1 MSAVDIEYV
10 TARSLGRHGL
20 LGSVAMIALVGG
32 LGFWAAI
39 TPLSGAVVA
48 GGSVVVD
55 GGVRRV
61 QHQEGGIVREIL
73 VRNDAEVE
81 AGQTLIV
88 LDGTSVAANMAVIEA
103 QLGEAY
109 IRQVRLLAE
118 AASTTIMEW
127 TPELEALPNI
137 EHNRALF
144 AAEDR
149 LRVSRAASLST
160 QMAQLGEQIIQLENQ
175 VAGLHAQR
183 DAVAAQTGIL
193 NEQLERLSALVSQG
207 LVEASRVSDLRR
219 QIAQLDGESARIAT
233 EIARGNAATSERRL
247 QVSQVQESY
256 QSEVLGQL
264 QETGQEIAELEQQRV
279 AAQDRLDRLVIRA
292 PITGIVHQMQVAT
305 LGGIAS
311 AGETLMQIVPQDDEI
326 MVDVRINPLDIDKL
340 AAEQTVTLRLSSFN
354 SRSTPE
360 LLGLVDRIS
369 PDLTRDA
376 ASGTQFYVVRVRL
389 PGDELERLPETARL
403 IPGMPVE
410 AFFATG
416 DKTVLSYLAKP
427 VMDQLALAFRED

>member
-118 AASTTIMEW
+118 AANTTIMEW
-127 TPELEALPNI
+127 TPKLEALPNI

-193 NEQLERLSALVSQG
+193 NEQLERLSALLSQG

-326 MVDVRINPLDIDKL
+326 MVDVRIDPLDIDKL

>member
-10 TARSLGRHGL
+10 TERSLARHGL
-20 LGSVAMIALVGG
+20 LGSVAILALVGG
-32 LGFWAAI
+32 LGFWAAV

-81 AGQTLIV
+81 AGQTLVV

-109 IRQVRLLAE
+109 IRLARLQAE
-118 AASTTIMEW
+118 AAGTTVMEW
-127 TPELEALPNI
+127 THQLDVLPDM
-137 EHNRALF
+137 EHNRLLF

-149 LRVSRAASLST
+149 LRASRAAALST
-160 QMAQLGEQIIQLENQ
+160 QVAQLGEQIIQLENQ
-175 VAGLHAQR
+175 VGGLEAQR
-183 DAVAAQTGIL
+183 DAVIAQISIVQ
-193 NEQLERLSALVSQG
+193 EQLDRLSALLTQG
-207 LVEASRVSDLRR
+207 LVEASRVSELQR
-219 QIAQLDGESARIAT
+219 QVAQLNGESARIAT
-233 EIARGNAATSERRL
+233 EIARGNAATAERRL
-247 QVSQVQESY
+247 QISQVQESY
-256 QSEVLGQL
+256 QSDVLGQL
-264 QETGQEIAELEQQRV
+264 QETGQQIAELEQQRV

-292 PITGIVHQMQVAT
+292 PIAGVVHQMQIAT
-305 LGGIAS
+305 LGGVAA

-340 AAEQTVTLRLSSFN
+340 AIQQSVTLRLSSFS

-369 PDLTRDA
+369 PDLTRDG
-376 ASGTQFYVVRVRL
+376 ASGAQFYVVRVRL
-389 PGDELERLPETARL
+389 AVDELDKLPQTARL

-416 DKTVLSYLAKP
+416 EKTVLSYLAEP
-427 VMDQLALAFRED
+427 VMDQLSLAFRED

>member
-118 AASTTIMEW
+118 AANTTIMEW

-193 NEQLERLSALVSQG
+193 NEQLERLSALLSQG

-416 DKTVLSYLAKP
+416 DKTVLTYLAKP

>member
-1 MSAVDIEYV
+1 MSAIDIEYA

-20 LGSVAMIALVGG
+20 LGSVAIMTLVGG

-61 QHQEGGIVREIL
+61 QHQEGGIISEIL

-81 AGQTLIV
+81 AGQTLAV

-109 IRQVRLLAE
+109 IRRARLLAE
-118 AASTTIMEW
+118 AAGSAGMAWAT
-127 TPELEALPNI
+127 ELDGLANI
-137 EHNRALF
+137 ERNRALF

-149 LRVSRAASLST
+149 LRASRAAALST
-160 QMAQLGEQIIQLENQ
+160 QIAQLGEQVVQLENQ
-175 VAGLHAQR
+175 VAGLGAQR
-183 DAVAAQTGIL
+183 DAVIAQVDIL
-193 NEQLERLSALVSQG
+193 TEQFDRLSTLLSQG
-207 LVEASRVSDLRR
+207 LVEASRVSELGR

-233 EIARGNAATSERRL
+233 EIARGHAATAERRL
-247 QVSQVQESY
+247 EISQVQESY

-264 QETGQEIAELEQQRV
+264 QETGQQIAELEQQRV
-279 AAQDRLDRLVIRA
+279 AAQDRLNRLVIRA
-292 PITGIVHQMQVAT
+292 PIAGIVHQMQITT
-305 LGGIAS
+305 LGGVAG

-340 AAEQTVTLRLSSFN
+340 AIQQTVTLRLSSFN
-354 SRSTPE
+354 ARSTPE
-360 LLGLVDRIS
+360 LAGLVDRIS

-376 ASGTQFYVVRVRL
+376 ASGMQFYVVRVRL
-389 PGDELERLPETARL
+389 PADELNKLPETARL

-416 DKTVLSYLAKP
+416 EKTVLSYLAKP
-427 VMDQLALAFRED
+427 VMDQLSLAFRED

>member
-118 AASTTIMEW
+118 AANTTIMEW
-127 TPELEALPNI
+127 TPKLEALPNI

-193 NEQLERLSALVSQG
+193 NEQLERLSALLSQG

-326 MVDVRINPLDIDKL
+326 MVDVRIDPLDIDKL

-416 DKTVLSYLAKP
+416 DKTVLTYLAKP

>member
-20 LGSVAMIALVGG
+20 LGSVAMITLVGG
-32 LGFWAAI
+32 LAFWAAM

-61 QHQEGGIVREIL
+61 QHQEGGIVRDIL
-73 VRNDAEVE
+73 VRNDARVE
-81 AGQTLIV
+81 AGQTLVV

-109 IRQVRLLAE
+109 IRQARLLAE
-118 AASTTIMEW
+118 AADTAVMEW
-127 TPELEALPNI
+127 TSALDALPNM
-137 EHNRALF
+137 EHNRVLF

-149 LRVSRAASLST
+149 LRASRAAALST
-160 QMAQLGEQIIQLENQ
+160 QVAQLGEQIVQLENQ
-175 VAGLHAQR
+175 VAGLRAQR
-183 DAVAAQTGIL
+183 DAVLAQTTIL
-193 NEQLERLSALVSQG
+193 NEQLERLSALLSQG

-219 QIAQLDGESARIAT
+219 QIAQLDGESARIMT
-233 EIARGNAATSERRL
+233 EIARGNAATAERRL

-264 QETGQEIAELEQQRV
+264 QETGQQIAELEQQRV

-292 PITGIVHQMQVAT
+292 PIAGIVHQMQVAT
-305 LGGIAS
+305 LGGVAA

-360 LLGLVDRIS
+360 LVGLVDRIS
-369 PDLTRDA
+369 PDLTRDS

-389 PGDELERLPETARL
+389 PSDELDRLPETARL

-416 DKTVLSYLAKP
+416 EKTVLSYLTKP

>member
-118 AASTTIMEW
+118 AANTTIMEW

-193 NEQLERLSALVSQG
+193 NEQLERLSALLSQG